1 MDRQLAAALADLG
14 LTTTESAIY
23 VALLQRCRKGPIS
36 AYKLAQ
42 DLGRDPAN
50 LTKALSAMAKRH
62 AVVASGQR
70 PRLYAPAPPREFLG
84 SLVSHLQ
91 ARQEQAVALLE
102 RIGTPPD
109 DGRPHLLN
117 TAEEALATARKLIG
131 HASRLV
137 LVSAAPEW
145 LAGLQDDLS
154 RAADDR
160 GVVVLSRSAAAGPV
174 PGPWLRLAV
183 DGELSLSAL
192 GRPGG
197 DALLHGYWSR
207 NVGDAYLLH
216 HDLGQSAVLD
226 DLLELLEAGAASEVV
241 RRRAAEQWALVGK
254 QVPWKK
260 RWQEL
265 DLKPYRPA
273 EPPAEDLDPEAVADA
288 MAEVAAEF
296 TPEVPGKPSGRAVAA
311 AEADAPNAED
321 EDDGPLRFIFRRKR
335 KG

>member
-102 RIGTPPD
+102 RVGSPPD

-117 TAEEALATARKLIG
+117 TAEEAVTTASKLI
-131 HASRLV
+131 ARATRLV

-145 LAGLQDDLS
+145 LAGLQEALT
-154 RAADDR
+154 RAADDQ

-192 GRPGG
+192 GSPDG
-197 DALLHGYWSR
+197 DALLQGYWSR

-216 HDLGQSAVLD
+216 HDLGQASVLD
-226 DLLELLEAGAASEVV
+226 DLLELLDAGATSAVV

-260 RWQEL
+260 RWQ
-265 DLKPYRPA
+265 DLGLAPYQPA
-273 EPPAEDLDPEAVADA
+273 EPTAEDLDPEAVADA

-296 TPEVPGKPSGRAVAA
+296 TPEMPGKPARRAA
-311 AEADAPNAED
+311 AGDD
-321 EDDGPLRFIFRRKR
+321 EDTDQADDDSSPLRFIFRRKR

>member
-50 LTKALSAMAKRH
+50 LTKALSAMTRRR

-84 SLVSHLQ
+84 SLVSHLH
-91 ARQEQAVALLE
+91 ARQEQAITLLE

-117 TAEEALATARKLIG
+117 TADEALDVARKLIG
-131 HASRLV
+131 RATRLI
-137 LVSAAPEW
+137 LLSAAPEW
-145 LAGLQDDLS
+145 LASLQEEL
-154 RAADDR
+154 RQAADDQ
-160 GVVVLSRSAAAGPV
+160 GVVVLSRRTAAGPV
-174 PGPWLRLAV
+174 PGPWLRLVV
-183 DGELSLSAL
+183 DGAASLSAL
-192 GRPGG
+192 GQPDGE
-197 DALLHGYWSR
+197 ALLQGSWSR
-207 NVGDAYLLH
+207 NIGDAYLLH
-216 HDLGQSAVLD
+216 HDLGQAAVLD
-226 DLLELLEAGAASEVV
+226 DLLELLEAGATSEVV
-241 RRRAAEQWALVGK
+241 RKRATEQWALVGK

-265 DLKPYRPA
+265 GLTAYRPA
-273 EPPAEDLDPEAVADA
+273 EPAAEDLDPDAVADA

-296 TPEVPGKPSGRAVAA
+296 TPEMPGKPASRRG
-311 AEADAPNAED
+311 EATDVD
-321 EDDGPLRFIFRRKR
+321 EDDEASPLRFIFRRK
-335 KG
+335 KK

>member
-50 LTKALSAMAKRH
+50 LTKALSAMTRRR

-91 ARQEQAVALLE
+91 ARQEQAITLLE
-102 RIGTPPD
+102 RFGTPPD

-117 TAEEALATARKLIG
+117 TVDEALAVARELIG
-131 HASRLV
+131 RASRLI
-137 LVSAAPEW
+137 LISGAPEW
-145 LAGLQDDLS
+145 LADLRDELRRAGDEQGVLILS
-154 RAADDR
+154 RDT
-160 GVVVLSRSAAAGPV
+160 AAGPA
-174 PGPWLRLAV
+174 PGPWLRMVV
-183 DGELSLSAL
+183 DGAVSLTAL
-192 GRPGG
+192 GRPDGE
-197 DALLHGYWSR
+197 DLLLGSWSR
-207 NVGDAYLLH
+207 NVGDAFLLQ
-216 HDLGQSAVLD
+216 HDLGQAAVLD
-226 DLLELLEAGAASEVV
+226 DLLELLDAGATSEAV
-241 RRRAAEQWALVGK
+241 RKRAAEQWALVGK

-265 DLKPYRPA
+265 GLTPYRPA
-273 EPPAEDLDPEAVADA
+273 EPPAEDLDPDTVADA
-288 MAEVAAEF
+288 MAEIAAEF
-296 TPEVPGKPSGRAVAA
+296 TPEMPGKPAA
-311 AEADAPNAED
+311 SRGGATAAD
-321 EDDGPLRFIFRRKR
+321 EDDEGSPLRFIFRRK
-335 KG
+335 KK